1 MENNIIDFM
10 HMYMYN
16 LEQFLITKKDVLST
30 ISFQSD
36 EANTDRPLKEYLKV
50 LIEKEFNRIPHN
62 SDIVHLNIENKH
74 QSLLSDLNDL
84 YILKYYYLKKLLLK

>member
-10 HMYMYN
+10 YMYMYN
-16 LEQFLITKKDVLST
+16 LEQFLITKKDELST

-50 LIEKEFNRIPHN
+50 LIEKEFNRIPYN
-62 SDIVHLNIENKH
+62 SDVVHLNIENKH
-74 QSLLSDLNDL
+74 ESSL
-84 YILKYYYLKKLLLK
+84 